1 MAEQDRRFKVK
12 LVTKIAD
19 AIDLYSLK
27 MHYYSVKLDIL
38 GTLPIPEYIGVT
50 HSGMWWWK
58 RKEAY

>member
-50 HSGMWWWK
+50 HSGM
-58 RKEAY
+58 